1 MFISN
6 VVIRLKYQVE
16 AENEKQAKEIIW
28 DLIDD
33 IDIPADTDN
42 RAYLEGYNE
51 IESIERVD

>member
-1 MFISN
+1 MFIGS
-6 VVIRLKYQVE
+6 VVIRLKCQVK

-28 DLIDD
+28 DLIDN

-42 RAYLEGYNE
+42 RAYLDGHDE

>member
-6 VVIRLKYQVE
+6 AVIRLKYQVK

-33 IDIPADTDN
+33 IDIPADIDN

>member
-42 RAYLEGYNE
+42 RAYLDVHDE
-51 IESIERVD
+51 IESIERVY

>member
-1 MFISN
+1 MFIGN

-16 AENEKQAKEIIW
+16 AENEKQAKEMIW

-33 IDIPADTDN
+33 IDFPADTDN
-42 RAYLEGYNE
+42 HAYLEGYDE

>member
-33 IDIPADTDN
+33 IDIPADTDDC
-42 RAYLEGYNE
+42 AYLDGYDE

>member
-1 MFISN
+1 MFIGS
-6 VVIRLKYQVE
+6 VVIRFKCQVK
-16 AENEKQAKEIIW
+16 AENEKQANEIIW

-42 RAYLEGYNE
+42 HAYLEGYNE

>member
-1 MFISN
+1 MFISS
-6 VVIRLKYQVE
+6 VVIRLKYQIE

-33 IDIPADTDN
+33 IDIPADTYN
-42 RAYLEGYNE
+42 RAYLDGHDE

>member
-1 MFISN
+1 MFIGN

-33 IDIPADTDN
+33 IDIPADIDN

>member
-6 VVIRLKYQVE
+6 VVIRLKYQVK
-16 AENEKQAKEIIW
+16 AEKKKQAKEIIW

-42 RAYLEGYNE
+42 RAYLDGYDE

>member
-1 MFISN
+1 MFIGN

-33 IDIPADTDN
+33 IDIPADIAN

-51 IESIERVD
+51 IERIERVD

>member
-1 MFISN
+1 MFIGN
-6 VVIRLKYQVE
+6 VVIRLKCQVK
-16 AENEKQAKEIIW
+16 AENERQAKEIIW

-42 RAYLEGYNE
+42 RAYLEGYDE